1 MDTPTVVSAEDKK
14 TIRRRVLAAREALPG
29 ATIARWSTAI
39 EAHLDAAGLFDR
51 GTVFHLY
58 YPMRGEV
65 DTRPLIERLWRR
77 GAIVLLPRSDFTTR
91 QVINYPI
98 RSFAELEPT
107 RFGMHEPKTDGT
119 PWQGPIDVIFVPG
132 VAFDLQ
138 KNRLG
143 YGGGFYDRF
152 LAETPALK
160 VALAFGMQLVS
171 GIPTAIHDV
180 RMDLLATETGLF

>member
-1 MDTPTVVSAEDKK
+1 
-14 TIRRRVLAAREALPG
+14 
-29 ATIARWSTAI
+29 
-39 EAHLDAAGLFDR
+39 
-51 GTVFHLY
+51 
-58 YPMRGEV
+58 
-65 DTRPLIERLWRR
+65 
-77 GAIVLLPRSDFTTR
+77 
-91 QVINYPI
+91 
-98 RSFAELEPT
+98 
-107 RFGMHEPKTDGT
+107 
-119 PWQGPIDVIFVPG
+119 PG